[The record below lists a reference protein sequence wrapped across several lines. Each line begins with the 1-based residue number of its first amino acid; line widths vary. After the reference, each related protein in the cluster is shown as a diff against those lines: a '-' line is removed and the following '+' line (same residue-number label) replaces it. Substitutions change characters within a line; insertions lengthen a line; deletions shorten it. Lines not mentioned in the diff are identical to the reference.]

1 MTKLSYTDE
10 FRKFSTLCL
19 PDLGDDIVLYVSD
32 FCDCFT
38 ILLYVKNWD
47 CVNVSV
53 LILDSALD
61 NSQSKLWINDFC
73 KWGC

>member
-19 PDLGDDIVLYVSD
+19 PDLGDEIVLYVSD

-47 CVNVSV
+47 CVNVC
-53 LILDSALD
+53 I
-61 NSQSKLWINDFC
+61 DF
-73 KWGC
+73 GFSPRQF